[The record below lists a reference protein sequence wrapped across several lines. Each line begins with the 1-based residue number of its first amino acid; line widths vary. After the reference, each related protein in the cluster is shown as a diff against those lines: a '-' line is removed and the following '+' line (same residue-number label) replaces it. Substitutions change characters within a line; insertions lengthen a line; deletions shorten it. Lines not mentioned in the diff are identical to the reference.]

1 MCRTARS
8 KYIEIFR
15 GENSKMKQSE
25 LSLIYSY
32 IYNNRV
38 RLKNEIREMQTNLRY
53 REIDVIDCLE
63 LALAV
68 ERYNTFKETTN
79 QIKSLLKMEV

>member
-1 MCRTARS
+1 
-8 KYIEIFR
+8 
-15 GENSKMKQSE
+15 MKQSE
-25 LSLIYSY
+25 LSLLYSY
-32 IYNNRV
+32 IYNNRLM
-38 RLKNEIREMQTNLRY
+38 LKNEVRTMQANLRY

-79 QIKSLLKMEV
+79 QIKLLLKMEDVKK

>member
-1 MCRTARS
+1 
-8 KYIEIFR
+8 
-15 GENSKMKQSE
+15 MKQSE

>member
-1 MCRTARS
+1 
-8 KYIEIFR
+8 
-15 GENSKMKQSE
+15 MKQSE
-25 LSLIYSY
+25 LSLLYSY
-32 IYNNRV
+32 IYNNRLM
-38 RLKNEIREMQTNLRY
+38 LKNEVRTMQANLRY

-79 QIKSLLKMEV
+79 QIKALLKLEVYK

>member
-1 MCRTARS
+1 
-8 KYIEIFR
+8 
-15 GENSKMKQSE
+15 MKQSE
-25 LSLIYSY
+25 LSLLYSY
-32 IYNNRV
+32 IYNNRLM
-38 RLKNEIREMQTNLRY
+38 LKNEVRTMQANLRY

-79 QIKSLLKMEV
+79 QIKLLLKMEDIKKTSKTLEKQGKE

>member
-1 MCRTARS
+1 
-8 KYIEIFR
+8 
-15 GENSKMKQSE
+15 MKQSE
-25 LSLIYSY
+25 LTLLYSY
-32 IYNNRV
+32 IYNNRLM
-38 RLKNEIREMQTNLRY
+38 LKNEVRTMQANLRY

-79 QIKSLLKMEV
+79 QIKALLNLEVEK

>member
-1 MCRTARS
+1 
-8 KYIEIFR
+8 
-15 GENSKMKQSE
+15 MKQSE
-25 LSLIYSY
+25 LSLLYSY
-32 IYNNRV
+32 IYNNRLI
-38 RLKNEIREMQTNLRY
+38 LKNEVRTMQANLRY

-79 QIKSLLKMEV
+79 QIKLLLKMEDIKKTSKTLEKQGKE

>member
-1 MCRTARS
+1 
-8 KYIEIFR
+8 
-15 GENSKMKQSE
+15 MKQSE
-25 LSLIYSY
+25 LSLLYSY
-32 IYNNRV
+32 IYNNRLM
-38 RLKNEIREMQTNLRY
+38 LKNEVRTMQANLRY

-79 QIKSLLKMEV
+79 QIKLLLKMEYVKK

>member
-1 MCRTARS
+1 
-8 KYIEIFR
+8 
-15 GENSKMKQSE
+15 MKQSE
-25 LSLIYSY
+25 LSLLYSY
-32 IYNNRV
+32 IYNNRLM
-38 RLKNEIREMQTNLRY
+38 LKNEVRTMQANLRY

-79 QIKSLLKMEV
+79 QIKNLLKLEDVEK